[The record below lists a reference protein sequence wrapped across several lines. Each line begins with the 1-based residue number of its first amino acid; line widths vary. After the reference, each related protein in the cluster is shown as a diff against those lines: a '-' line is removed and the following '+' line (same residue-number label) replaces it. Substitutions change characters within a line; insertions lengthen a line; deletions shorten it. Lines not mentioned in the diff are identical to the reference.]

1 MASAV
6 ETAPLTSAVETLGKR
21 SIKSVE
27 DIGSTFQLA
36 LQVPLLAL
44 QRPIRVG
51 LFFQQLEVIGNGSL
65 FIVTLTGFFVGA
77 VLALQGLYAFGLFNA
92 QSMVGATVELS
103 LAREL
108 APVFAGLML
117 TARTGSAIATE
128 LGTMRVTEQI
138 DALETMAVDSRQYL
152 IVPRVLA
159 GFIMLPALA
168 LIFNVVA
175 MFGAYLVA
183 MASGLSGAEFQGQ
196 IARLTDM
203 ADILNGLGK
212 AAIFGYV
219 VCLIACHRGCNAEGG
234 AAGVGVATTRA
245 VVGGSITI
253 LALDYC
259 LTALTQALG
268 L

>member
-1 MASAV
+1 MASQ
-6 ETAPLTSAVETLGKR
+6 TATSPLRLV
-21 SIKSVE
+21 VE
-27 DIGSTFQLA
+27 DVGRESVRGVESIGEIFELA
-36 LQVPLLAL
+36 LTVPLLL
-44 QRPIRVG
+44 FRRPFRAGVM
-51 LFFQQLEVIGNGSL
+51 LQQLESVGNGSL

-138 DALETMAVDSRQYL
+138 DALETMAVDTRQYL
-152 IVPRVLA
+152 IMPRVIA
-159 GFIMLPALA
+159 GFVMLPLLT

-175 MFGAYLVA
+175 MFGAWLVA

-196 IARLTDM
+196 IRRLTEIG
-203 ADILNGLGK
+203 DITQGLMK
-212 AAIFGYV
+212 AAIFGYA
-219 VCLIACHRGCNAEGG
+219 VCVIACYRGYRADGG

-245 VVGGSITI
+245 VVGASITI

-259 LTALTQALG
+259 LGSILHATG
-268 L
+268 W

>member
-1 MASAV
+1 MASEAKV
-6 ETAPLTSAVETLGKR
+6 DPLSSAVDGTARRLRRG
-21 SIKSVE
+21 VE
-27 DIGSTFQLA
+27 DLGSTVQL
-36 LQVPLLAL
+36 
-44 QRPIRVG
+44 G
-51 LFFQQLEVIGNGSL
+51 LFIPVMAFRRPFRPRILLEQLEAVGNGSL
-65 FIVTLTGFFVGA
+65 FIVAITGFFVGA
-77 VLALQGLYAFGLFNA
+77 VLCLQGLRAFGLFNA

-152 IVPRVLA
+152 IMPRVLA
-159 GFIMLPALA
+159 GLAMLPVLTV
-168 LIFNVVA
+168 IFNVVA

-183 MASGLSGAEFQGQ
+183 MAAGLSGAEFQGQ
-196 IARLTDM
+196 IARLTDLS
-203 ADILNGLGK
+203 DILNGLVK
-212 AAIFGYV
+212 AGIFGYV
-219 VCLIACHRGCNAEGG
+219 VCLIACVRGYHAEGG
-234 AAGVGVATTRA
+234 AAGVGNATTRA

-259 LTALTQALG
+259 IGALYQVLG
-268 L
+268 W